1 MAELYLKSSLKI
13 KNGGN
18 KMNKVIIMGRL
29 TKEPELRQTPQG
41 TAVCSFTIAVNR
53 RFAKDGQ
60 QDCDFINCT
69 AWQNTA
75 EFICKYF
82 HKGDMIA
89 VVGRLETR
97 QWEKDGKKQFATD
110 VVIEEAHF
118 CGSKKTQET
127 QEATPFGVFQD
138 NTDDLPFA

>member
-1 MAELYLKSSLKI
+1 
-13 KNGGN
+13 
-18 KMNKVIIMGRL
+18 MNKVILIGRL

-53 RFAKDGQ
+53 RFAKENQ
-60 QDCDFINCT
+60 TDFINCT

-97 QWEKDGKKQFATD
+97 QWEKDGKKQYATD

-118 CGSKKTQET
+118 CGSKQKTEET
-127 QEATPFGVFQD
+127 QEATPFGELQD
-138 NTDDLPFA
+138 VNNDDLPFQRGSI